1 MLLRSLLSTALGA
14 CLLLP
19 SLPSTSAAAA
29 ASEAEAKPQVV
40 ALIATLGDQLT
51 IVRKRPTRASD
62 VEPYSRKP
70 LQVDAQL
77 LNYSVLRG
85 LDAAVAA
92 AEPEARRVMLRWR
105 PSEELTA
112 QLKNATVQNADELLF
127 AALIRQL
134 SQMPQR
140 AEWDRIEAIVPSYSH
155 VEKDGL
161 PRRIGGIGIFIQPVG
176 SEWSITDEE
185 GVDRTNEYKADPY
198 DTVNPHSGVKGKD
211 SAFVAPYIYFERLTL
226 DARTLRVL
234 ARQTQYANTKYSDPN
249 SKSMDVL
256 EGISPAELV
265 SHLSALVEKAA
276 YHSVRGK
283 VEVEVGPVRQLPG
296 K

>member
-1 MLLRSLLSTALGA
+1 MKLRVLAYAMPLFVSLLAM
-14 CLLLP
+14 
-19 SLPSTSAAAA
+19 
-29 ASEAEAKPQVV
+29 ASHAQVKPDEKPQVI
-40 ALIATLGDQLT
+40 ALIATLGDELT

-62 VEPYSRKP
+62 LEPYSRKP

-85 LDAAVAA
+85 LDAAVAT

-112 QLKNATVQNADELLF
+112 QLRSATVKNADELLF
-127 AALIRQL
+127 AALINQL

-140 AEWDRIEAIVPSYSH
+140 AEWDRIEAIMPSYSY

-176 SEWSITDEE
+176 SEWSITDED
-185 GVDRTNEYKADPY
+185 GVDRTGEYKADAY

-211 SAFVAPYIYFERLTL
+211 SAFVAPYIYFDRVTL
-226 DARTLRVL
+226 DAKTLRVL
-234 ARQTQYANTKYSDPN
+234 SRQSQYANTKYSDPK

-256 EGISPAELV
+256 EGISPADLV

-276 YHSVRGK
+276 YQSVRGK
-283 VEVEVGPVRQLPG
+283 VEVEVGPVKQLPV